1 MKVMLVDDEVG
12 FRETVSKRLKKR
24 KVDLVAVGSG
34 EEALEH
40 LRIERVDIVVL
51 DMKMPGMDG
60 IQTLRA
66 IKTVDPLIEVVILT
80 GHASLEAA
88 KDGMSLGAFD
98 YLMKPVDLDELLYRI
113 QDAYK
118 RKSIQETK
126 AQGT

>member
-40 LRIERVDIVVL
+40 LRVERVDIVVL

-118 RKSIQETK
+118 RKSIQEKK
-126 AQGT
+126 AQGA